1 MAEFIFVIYSC
12 QKNLEIANKMYRMY
26 FSNTEL
32 LNSLNVK
39 VLIMYGDTTIS
50 NQFLVK
56 DDKYLVLHCEDNNYF
71 LNTIFANFNQIK
83 MAYINLNALLHFKEN
98 EEDCFTYNPPGI
110 FNEDV
115 FINGYFQNE
124 KYFLSIKTELLP
136 LFKQNEVY
144 NKFV

>member
-56 DDKYLVLHCEDNNYF
+56 DVFFPEKWINKPWSNN
-71 LNTIFANFNQIK
+71 IFYKN
-83 MAYINLNALLHFKEN
+83 
-98 EEDCFTYNPPGI
+98 
-110 FNEDV
+110 
-115 FINGYFQNE
+115 
-124 KYFLSIKTELLP
+124 SIVVRE
-136 LFKQNEVY
+136 
-144 NKFV
+144 